1 MPDIGIVGDAK
12 IVLKQLVEAIK
23 GKVGKGSNFEEMPR
37 VKEVVKAKKEFEIEV
52 EAECMIEDTPIPAK
66 RIVYE
71 LSKVFGKNTILVSE
85 NGSQDSW
92 SYYFPYYKVQAGSE
106 CVPVA
111 EQTCMGMGVVGAIAA
126 KLTKPEKNVVCV
138 TGDGA
143 FQMYMKELP
152 TAAERNAGCTWIV
165 LNNST
170 LGWIQY
176 FQDKLVGWNT
186 STFKV
191 QPDFVKW
198 AEACKC
204 YGRRIEKT
212 FEIRPA
218 LEEALKVN
226 KKGIPAVLEFVTGID
241 MTHFERAE

>member
-1 MPDIGIVGDAK
+1 M
-12 IVLKQLVEAIK
+12 
-23 GKVGKGSNFEEMPR
+23 
-37 VKEVVKAKKEFEIEV
+37 KEVVKAKKEFETEV
-52 EAECMIEDTPIPAK
+52 EAECMTEATPIPAK

-71 LSKVFGKNTILVSE
+71 LSQVFGKDTILVNE
-85 NGSQDSW
+85 NGSQDCW
-92 SYYFPYYKVQAGSE
+92 SYCFPYYKVQDGSE

-152 TAAERNAGCTWIV
+152 TAAQYNVGCTWVV
-165 LNNST
+165 LNNSA
-170 LGWIQY
+170 LGWVKAAQIE
-176 FQDKLVGWNT
+176 KVGWDT
-186 STFKV
+186 ATFKV

-198 AEACKC
+198 AEACRC
-204 YGRRIEKT
+204 YGRRIET
-212 FEIRPA
+212 PSEIRPA

-226 KKGIPAVLEFVTGID
+226 REGIPAVLDFVTGID
-241 MTHFERAE
+241 MSHFERAE

>member
-1 MPDIGIVGDAK
+1 
-12 IVLKQLVEAIK
+12 LRQLADAIK
-23 GKVGKGSNFEEMPR
+23 GKNEKKKNF
-37 VKEVVKAKKEFEIEV
+37 KEIPWVSEIVKAKKEFEAEV
-52 EAECMIEDTPIPAK
+52 EAECMVEDIPIPAK

-71 LSKVFGKNTILVSE
+71 LSKVFGKNTILVNE
-85 NGSQDSW
+85 NGSQDTW
-92 SYYFPYYKVQAGSE
+92 SYCFPYYKVGEGSE

-126 KLTKPEKNVVCV
+126 KLTKPDKNVVCA

-152 TAAERNAGCTWIV
+152 TAAQYNVGCTWVV
-165 LNNST
+165 LNNSAF
-170 LGWIQY
+170 GWLKHN
-176 FQDKLVGWNT
+176 QDTFVGWDT

-191 QPDFVKW
+191 QPVFTKW

-204 YGRRIEKT
+204 YGRRIEKPS
-212 FEIRPA
+212 EIRPA

-226 KKGIPAVLEFVTGID
+226 KEGIPAVLDFVTGID
-241 MTHFERAE
+241 MSHFERAE